1 MPLCVALL
9 ETALTAPQPLI
20 LLVDDVRINL
30 DLLEAVLQAEYRIV
44 RAVNGLEAIER
55 AKELNPDL
63 ILLDVMMPEIDGFET
78 CRRLKADPQT
88 QAIPVIFVSAL
99 SEIGDEAQG
108 LQVGA
113 IDYIMKPIRPIIV
126 KARIRNHIALK
137 QARDQL
143 EEMTIRDA
151 LTGISN
157 RRRFDDM
164 LAQEWLRA
172 RRRSAPLALLL
183 ADIDHFKLY
192 NDHYGHTSGDVA
204 LREVAQALDKAIR
217 RPGDLAARYGGEEFA
232 CILPDT
238 DSVGAAQLAER
249 LCQAVCDLGIVHA
262 HSSAAQC
269 VTLSIGGVSLVP
281 SVEDEPRILVD
292 LADVQLY
299 EAKRAGRNRASIRQ
313 DGTS

>member
-1 MPLCVALL
+1 M
-9 ETALTAPQPLI
+9 TALQPLI

-44 RAVNGLEAIER
+44 RAMNGAEAIER
-55 AKELNPDL
+55 AQELKPDL
-63 ILLDVMMPEIDGFET
+63 ILLDVMMPEMDGFET
-78 CRRLKADPQT
+78 CRRLKADPAT
-88 QAIPVIFVSAL
+88 QLIPVIFVSAL

-151 LTGISN
+151 LTGIAN

-172 RRRSAPLALLL
+172 RRRGAPLSLLI
-183 ADIDHFKLY
+183 ADIDHFKQY
-192 NDHYGHTSGDVA
+192 NDNYGHTSGDVA
-204 LREVAQALDKAIR
+204 LRDVAQALDSAIR

-238 DSVGAAQLAER
+238 DSAGAAQLAER
-249 LCQAVCDLGIVHA
+249 LCRAVRELGIPHA
-262 HSSAAQC
+262 HSSAGEC
-269 VTLSIGGVSLVP
+269 VTLSIGGASLVP
-281 SVEDEPRILVD
+281 SVQSEPKVLID
-292 LADVQLY
+292 LADAQLY
-299 EAKRAGRNRASIRQ
+299 EAKRAGRNRASISP
-313 DGTS
+313 DKTS